1 MKRLSRILPIL
12 AIAML
17 TVAVPFY
24 AQNSGSVSGKVLGR
38 DGQPAANVQIRID
51 SLMTNNGR
59 LAIREQLPTK
69 TGKNGEFSLS
79 GLYAGRIVVRVFENG
94 QEILSKGDRTGDEIF
109 LANGIDYR
117 VPTFDLSKAPPP
129 APAAAGAAPGV
140 SSNLSEAEKEA
151 ARKKYEAEAAASGE
165 ATKAFEAG
173 KVAFTAK
180 DYPEAAK
187 QFQVAAEKQPSQH
200 VIWANLGKTYDA
212 MKEYD
217 KAAAAY
223 EKAITINPL
232 EGNYYLNLSLIQI
245 TNGKMAEGEAS
256 VKKAAELNPA
266 NAGMAYY
273 NLGATL
279 INRNKP
285 DEAMAPLKKAIELD
299 PKYAP
304 AYYQLGM
311 TMVQKNML
319 TEAPGMFQKCL
330 DLGASCPDPATAK
343 ALIDTLKATAPT
355 TFQAPP
361 AAGQS
366 KNPPAGQ
373 RGGRGAQ

>member
-1 MKRLSRILPIL
+1 MTRLSRILPIL

-17 TVAVPFY
+17 IAAVPY
-24 AQNSGSVSGKVLGR
+24 LAQNSGSVSGKVVGR
-38 DGQPAANVQIRID
+38 DGQPAQNVQIRVD

-94 QEILSKGDRTGDEIF
+94 QEVLSKGDRTGDEIF

-117 VPTFDLSKAPPP
+117 VPTFDLSKAAAP
-129 APAAAGAAPGV
+129 APAAAAAANTSGM
-140 SSNLSEAEKEA
+140 SEAEKKALRE
-151 ARKKYEAEAAASGE
+151 KLEKEAAASGE
-165 ATKAFEAG
+165 ASAAFEAG
-173 KVAFTAK
+173 KVAFLAK
-180 DYPEAAK
+180 DYPTAIDK
-187 QFQVAAEKQPSQH
+187 FKVAAEKQPSQH
-200 VIWANLGKTYDA
+200 VIWANLGKVYDA
-212 MKEYD
+212 MKDYEN
-217 KAAAAY
+217 AAAAY
-223 EKAITINPL
+223 EKAITLAPL

-245 TNGKMAEGEAS
+245 SSGKMAEGAAS

-285 DEAMAPLKKAIELD
+285 DEAMDPLKKAIELD
-299 PKYAP
+299 PNYAP

-311 TMVQKNML
+311 TMVQKGQL
-319 TEAPGMFQKCL
+319 TEAPKMFEKCL
-330 DLGASCPDPATAK
+330 SLGAACPDPTTAK

-361 AAGQS
+361 TPAASKGKA
-366 KNPPAGQ
+366 KNP
-373 RGGRGAQ
+373 